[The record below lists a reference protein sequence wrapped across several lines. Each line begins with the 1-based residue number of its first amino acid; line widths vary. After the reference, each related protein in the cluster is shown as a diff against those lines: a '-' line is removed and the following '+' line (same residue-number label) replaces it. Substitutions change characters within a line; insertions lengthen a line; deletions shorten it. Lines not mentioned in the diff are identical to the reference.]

1 MVNVSSFNIYRHD
14 HDRDGRV
21 YIYIRDDFKVVFID
35 ILMAILLSA
44 ILQITWSSNKHTQ
57 ICPSKQTQ
65 SMHICLHKPV
75 FTLSDAKDNLLA
87 WDNKFG
93 KSIMNVKLAYVN

>member
-1 MVNVSSFNIYRHD
+1 MTVNRNLAKKKVPMLNLNLYHEEIEILIHKRHVAILRFTATWLLPNTSCSMVNVSSFNIYRHD

-44 ILQITWSSNKHTQ
+44 ILQIT
-57 ICPSKQTQ
+57 
-65 SMHICLHKPV
+65 
-75 FTLSDAKDNLLA
+75 
-87 WDNKFG
+87 
-93 KSIMNVKLAYVN
+93 